1 MRLWLGILLVPAL
14 ATGALGRAT
23 KADGR
28 KQAAELAARGDA
40 WAVASRC
47 DEAIKAYRQS
57 LTMQPKNPVVQ
68 VRMAHCLAQSKAA
81 GAPAEA
87 KQILTTLAGES
98 GTTGL
103 LALQE
108 LGDLALQSGDFAGA
122 VDAYDKLLAKAPT
135 NIDARM
141 ALLDALKGLSDAGDE
156 KARARGLE
164 LAQKL
169 KIEPRADSGQ
179 QRHAEE
185 LVAMFQYGDA
195 AKDLT
200 DGKRMLSMGDP
211 KGAVVALERAV
222 GKHADLEEAQ
232 YLLGLAY
239 ANPEVGKK
247 DDARKAWKR
256 AAHVKE
262 AALALG
268 VDAYEGGDLDE
279 AVKRLKGAAAL
290 DASYQAAYYQLGL
303 VYKEQGETAA
313 AREAWSKAARIDPK
327 SDLGKWASTKL
338 QVLTGNVN
346 ALAEGQVIDSSSEI
360 SIGQEITKQVTERW
374 GLMNDPAL
382 EDRLNRI
389 LKRLAAVA
397 DRPERELRYKVVLVD
412 VPMINALTLPGGT
425 VLVFRGLVDMINS
438 KMGGTDDAYA
448 SVLGHECAHAALRHG
463 MGMIQVASSMGE
475 GKAFVGGESQ
485 LYSLL
490 MTISRAHEFEADQFG
505 ALYAYRAGFNPAESV
520 TLHEKMLQ
528 AMGEIPRGMTHPTHA
543 ERIARVR
550 DYLLDLRAKVH
561 GFDLAVK
568 ELSGGDYDAAQ
579 AKLEV
584 FLGVFPDSLSAR
596 SNLGVALHR
605 RALSALTPSTRF
617 RRSTDVDPN
626 SRARKI
632 ELRAGEV
639 TAGGLKQAPK
649 IDERMIKEAMGEYRA
664 ALAIDPNYVFAQ
676 VNLGAA
682 LDDLKDR
689 KGARVALEKAV
700 RMGPQSKE
708 AWNNLGAVAAEMGDT
723 PRALEAL
730 QKATALDGGYV
741 DAWFNLGMTFE
752 QAGKAK
758 DAAAAWDKYVQL
770 DGQNKSATG
779 WIDIAKQHRARLH

>member
-1 MRLWLGILLVPAL
+1 MRLWVAL
-14 ATGALGRAT
+14 ALMPVVAWAAPAK
-23 KADGR
+23 KAVP
-28 KQAAELAARGDA
+28 KNQAAEQAARGDA
-40 WAVASRC
+40 WAVANRC
-47 DEAIKAYRQS
+47 DEAVKAYRQS
-57 LTMQPKNPVVQ
+57 LALQPKNPVVQ
-68 VRMAHCLAQSKAA
+68 VRLAHCLAQGKVPG
-81 GAPAEA
+81 GAAEA
-87 KQILTTLAGES
+87 KQILTALADEAGP
-98 GTTGL
+98 TGL

-108 LGDLALQSGDFAGA
+108 LGDLGLQSGDFAVA
-122 VDAYDKLLAKAPT
+122 VDAYDKLLAKAPA
-135 NIDARM
+135 NVDAR
-141 ALLDALKGLSDAGDE
+141 AGLLDALKGLSDAGDE
-156 KARARGLE
+156 KARTRGME

-169 KIEPRADSGQ
+169 KLDPKADAALH
-179 QRHAEE
+179 RHAEE
-185 LVAMFQYGDA
+185 LVAQFQYGDA

-232 YLLGLAY
+232 YLLGLGY
-239 ANPEVGKK
+239 ANPDVGKK
-247 DDARKAWKR
+247 DDARKAWKK
-256 AAHVKE
+256 APHVKE
-262 AALALG
+262 AQLALG

-279 AVKRLKGAAAL
+279 ALKRLKGAAGL
-290 DASYQAAYYQLGL
+290 DAGFQAAYYQIGL
-303 VYKEQGETAA
+303 VYKEQGDNAG
-313 AREAWSKAARIDPK
+313 AREAWQRAARINPK
-327 SDLGKWASTKL
+327 SDLGRWASTKL

-346 ALAEGQVIDSSSEI
+346 ALSEGQVIDSSSEI
-360 SIGQEITKQVTERW
+360 GIGQEIAKQVSDRW
-374 GLMNDPAL
+374 GKMNDPAL
-382 EDRLNRI
+382 EDRLNKI
-389 LKRLAAVA
+389 LKRLAGVA
-397 DRPERELRYKVVLVD
+397 DRPERELRYKIILVD
-412 VPMINALTLPGGT
+412 VPMINALTLPGGSI
-425 VLVFRGLVDMINS
+425 LVFRGLVDMVKN
-438 KMGGTDDAYA
+438 KMGDTDDAYA

-475 GKAFVGGESQ
+475 GKSLIGGESD

-505 ALYAYRAGFNPAESV
+505 ALYAYRAGFNPAASV

-550 DYLLDLRAKVH
+550 DYLLDLRAKVR

-568 ELSGGDYDAAQ
+568 ALGSGDYDAAQ
-579 AKLEV
+579 SKLEV

-605 RALSALTPSTRF
+605 KALSALEPSTRF

-632 ELRAGEV
+632 ELRAGETSV
-639 TAGGLKQAPK
+639 GGLKAAPK
-649 IDERMIKEAMGEYRA
+649 IDERMIKEAIGEYQS
-664 ALAIDPNYVFAQ
+664 ALALDPNYVFAQ
-676 VNLGAA
+676 VNIGAA

-700 RMGPQSKE
+700 RMGPTSKE

-730 QKATALDGGYV
+730 NKATALDGGYL
-741 DAWFNLGMTFE
+741 DAWFNLGMTYE
-752 QAGKAK
+752 QAGKGK
-758 DAAAAWDKYVQL
+758 DAAAAWDKYVAL
-770 DGQNKSATG
+770 DGKSG
-779 WIDIAKQHRARLH
+779 WSEIAKQHRARIQ

>member
-1 MRLWLGILLVPAL
+1 MATAAPPAK
-14 ATGALGRAT
+14 
-23 KADGR
+23 KADPK
-28 KQAAELAARGDA
+28 KQAAEQAARGDA
-40 WAVASRC
+40 WAVAKRC
-47 DEAIKAYRQS
+47 DEAVKAYRQA
-57 LTMQPKNPVVQ
+57 LTLQPKNPVVQ
-68 VRMAHCLAQSKAA
+68 VRLAHCLAQGKVA
-81 GAPAEA
+81 GGAAEA
-87 KQILTTLAGES
+87 KQMLEALVAES

-156 KARARGLE
+156 KARTRGME
-164 LAQKL
+164 LAGKL
-169 KIEPRADSGQ
+169 KTEPKADAGQ

-195 AKDLT
+195 AKDLG
-200 DGKRMLSMGDP
+200 DGKRMLAMGDP

-247 DDARKAWKR
+247 DDARKAWKK
-256 AAHVKE
+256 ATHVKE

-279 AVKRLKGAAAL
+279 AVKRLKGATAL

-303 VYKEQGETAA
+303 VYKEQGETSA
-313 AREAWSKAARIDPK
+313 ARDAWQKAMRIDPK

-346 ALAEGQVIDSSSEI
+346 AFAEGQVIDSASEI
-360 SIGQEITKQVTERW
+360 SIGQEITKQVVDRW
-374 GLMNDPAL
+374 GVMKDPAL
-382 EDRLNRI
+382 EDRLNKV
-389 LKRLAAVA
+389 LHRLAAVA

-425 VLVFRGLVDMINS
+425 ILVFRGLVDMVNS
-438 KMGGTDDAYA
+438 KMGGSDDAYA

-463 MGMIQVASSMGE
+463 MGMIQVASSMGSTE
-475 GKAFVGGESQ
+475 QSGGKGLMGTESD
-485 LYSLL
+485 LYALL

-505 ALYAYRAGFNPAESV
+505 ALYAYRAGFNPSEAV
-520 TLHEKMLQ
+520 TLHEVMLK

-550 DYLLDLRAKVH
+550 DYLLDLRAKVR

-568 ELSGGDYDAAQ
+568 ALNGGDYDAAQ

-584 FLGVFPDSLSAR
+584 FLGVFPDSLAAR

-605 RALSALTPSTRF
+605 KALSALEPATRF

-639 TAGGLKQAPK
+639 NAAGLKQAPK
-649 IDERMIKEAMGEYRA
+649 IDERMIKEAMGEYQA
-664 ALAIDPNYVFAQ
+664 ALAIDPNYIFAQ

-689 KGARVALEKAV
+689 KGARLALEKAV
-700 RMGPQSKE
+700 RMAPQSKE

-723 PRALEAL
+723 PRALEAFA
-730 QKATALDGGYV
+730 KATALDGNYL
-741 DAWFNLGMTFE
+741 DAWFNLGMTYE
-752 QAGKAK
+752 QAGKPK
-758 DAAAAWDKYVQL
+758 DAATAWEKYVQL
-770 DGQNKSATG
+770 DGKSG
-779 WIDIAKQHRARLH
+779 WTDIAKQHRARLQ

>member
-1 MRLWLGILLVPAL
+1 VVVVLLPVL
-14 ATGALGRAT
+14 AQAAP
-23 KADGR
+23 KAAAKSADPK
-28 KQAAELAARGDA
+28 KQAAEQAARGDA
-40 WAVASRC
+40 WAVANRC
-47 DEAIKAYRQS
+47 DEAVKAYRQS
-57 LTMQPKNPVVQ
+57 LALQPKNPIVQ
-68 VRMAHCLAQSKAA
+68 VRMAHCLAKTG
-81 GAPAEA
+81 GAAEA
-87 KQILTTLAGES
+87 KQMLMALADEPGA
-98 GTTGL
+98 TGL

-122 VDAYDKLLAKAPT
+122 IDAYDKLLAKAPT
-135 NIDARM
+135 NVDARVT
-141 ALLDALKGLSDAGDE
+141 LLDALKGASDAGDD

-164 LAQKL
+164 LAGKMKTDPKL
-169 KIEPRADSGQ
+169 DAQQ

-195 AKDLT
+195 AKDLA
-200 DGKRMLSMGDP
+200 DGKRMLAMGDP
-211 KGAVVALERAV
+211 KGAVAALERAV

-247 DDARKAWKR
+247 DDARKAWKK
-256 AAHVKE
+256 APHVKE

-279 AVKRLKGAAAL
+279 AIKRLKGATAL
-290 DASYQAAYYQLGL
+290 DASFQAAYYQLGL
-303 VYKEQGETAA
+303 VYKEQGENAA
-313 AREAWSKAARIDPK
+313 ARDAWQKAARINPK
-327 SDLGKWASTKL
+327 SELGKWASTKL

-346 ALAEGQVIDSSSEI
+346 SFAEGQVIDSASEI
-360 SIGQEITKQVTERW
+360 GIGQEIGKQVTDRW
-374 GLMNDPAL
+374 GKMNDPAL
-382 EDRLNRI
+382 EDRLNKI
-389 LKRLAAVA
+389 LKRLATVA

-425 VLVFRGLVDMINS
+425 ILVFRGLVDMVKT
-438 KMGGTDDAYA
+438 KMGDTDDAYA

-463 MGMIQVASSMGE
+463 MGMIQVASSMGANSE
-475 GKAFVGGESQ
+475 GKAFIGSEGD

-505 ALYAYRAGFNPAESV
+505 ALYAYRAGFNPAMSV

-550 DYLLDLRAKVH
+550 DYLLDLRAKVR
-561 GFDLAVK
+561 GFDLGVK
-568 ELSGGDYDAAQ
+568 ALADGDYDKAQ
-579 AKLEV
+579 ARFEV
-584 FLGVFPDSLSAR
+584 FLGVYPDSLSAR

-605 RALSALTPSTRF
+605 KALSALESSTRF
-617 RRSTDVDPN
+617 RRTTDVDPN

-632 ELRAGEV
+632 ELRAGETSV
-639 TAGGLKQAPK
+639 GGLKAAPK
-649 IDERMIKEAMGEYRA
+649 IDERMIKEALGEYQA
-664 ALAIDPNYVFAQ
+664 ALSIDPAYVFAQ
-676 VNLGAA
+676 VNIGCA

-700 RMGPQSKE
+700 RMAPQSKE

-723 PRALEAL
+723 ARALEAL
-730 QKATALDGGYV
+730 AKATALDGGYV
-741 DAWFNLGMTFE
+741 DAWFNLGMTYE
-752 QAGKAK
+752 QAGKNK
-758 DAAAAWDKYVQL
+758 DAAQAWDKYVQL
-770 DGQNKSATG
+770 DGKSG
-779 WIDIAKQHRARLH
+779 WTEIAKQHRARLQ

>member
-1 MRLWLGILLVPAL
+1 MRLCLALVLLVPVL
-14 ATGALGRAT
+14 AQA
-23 KADGR
+23 KPADVK
-28 KQAAELAARGDA
+28 KQAAEQAARGDA
-40 WAVASRC
+40 WAVANRC
-47 DEAIKAYRQS
+47 DEAVKAYRQA
-57 LTMQPKNPVVQ
+57 LALQPKNAIVQ
-68 VRMAHCLAQSKAA
+68 VRLAHCLAKTG
-81 GAPAEA
+81 GAAEA
-87 KQILTTLAGES
+87 KQMLTALAAES
-98 GTTGL
+98 GATGL

-108 LGDLALQSGDFAGA
+108 LGDLALQSGDYATA
-122 VDAYDKLLAKAPT
+122 VDAYDKLLARSPA
-135 NIDARM
+135 NVDARM
-141 ALLDALKGLSDAGDE
+141 ALLDALKGLSDAGN
-156 KARARGLE
+156 AQAQARGLE
-164 LAQKL
+164 LAK
-169 KIEPRADSGQ
+169 KMKTEPRADAAQ
-179 QRHAEE
+179 RRHAEE
-185 LVAMFQYGDA
+185 LMAMFQYGDA

-200 DGKRMLSMGDP
+200 DGKRMLAMGDP

-247 DDARKAWKR
+247 DDARKAWKK
-256 AAHVKE
+256 ATHVKE

-303 VYKEQGETAA
+303 VYKEQGENAA
-313 AREAWSKAARIDPK
+313 ARDAWQKAMRIDPK
-327 SDLGKWASTKL
+327 SELGKWASTKL

-346 ALAEGQVIDSSSEI
+346 AFAEGQVIDSASEI
-360 SIGQEITKQVTERW
+360 GIGQQITKQVVERW
-374 GLMNDPAL
+374 GLMKDPAL
-382 EDRLNRI
+382 EDRLNKI
-389 LKRLAAVA
+389 LHRLAAVA

-425 VLVFRGLVDMINS
+425 VLVFRGLVDMVNS
-438 KMGGTDDAYA
+438 KMGGTDDAFA

-463 MGMIQVASSMGE
+463 MGMIQVASSMGSTAENAGKSFMGSE
-475 GKAFVGGESQ
+475 GE

-505 ALYAYRAGFNPAESV
+505 ALYAYRAGFNPAEAV

-561 GFDLAVK
+561 GFDLGVK
-568 ELSGGDYDAAQ
+568 ALGGGDYDAAQ
-579 AKLEV
+579 AKFEV

-605 RALSALTPSTRF
+605 KALSALEPATRF
-617 RRSTDVDPN
+617 RRTTDVDPN

-639 TAGGLKQAPK
+639 NVGGLKQAPK
-649 IDERMIKEAMGEYRA
+649 VDERMIKEAIGEYQA

-700 RMGPQSKE
+700 RMAPQSKE

-723 PRALEAL
+723 ARALEAL
-730 QKATALDGGYV
+730 AKATGLDGGYA
-741 DAWFNLGMTFE
+741 DAWFNLGMTYE
-752 QAGKAK
+752 QAGKHK
-758 DAAAAWDKYVQL
+758 DAAAAWDKYVSL
-770 DGQNKSATG
+770 DGKSG
-779 WIDIAKQHRARLH
+779 WTDIARQHRARLQ

>member
-1 MRLWLGILLVPAL
+1 MHKWLVVLLVLPAL
-14 ATGALGRAT
+14 AQAKPPAGKGDP
-23 KADGR
+23 K
-28 KQAAELAARGDA
+28 KQAAEQAARGDA
-40 WAVASRC
+40 WAVANRC
-47 DEAIKAYRQS
+47 DEAVKAYRQS
-57 LTMQPKNPVVQ
+57 LTLAPKNAIVQ
-68 VRMAHCLAQSKAA
+68 VRMAHCLAKTG
-81 GAPAEA
+81 GAAEA
-87 KQILTTLAGES
+87 KQILTALADES
-98 GTTGL
+98 GATGL
-103 LALQE
+103 IALQE

-122 VDAYDKLLAKAPT
+122 IDAYDKLLGRSPT
-135 NIDARM
+135 NVDARV
-141 ALLDALKGLSDAGDE
+141 ALLDALKGASDGGDE

-164 LAQKL
+164 LAGKL
-169 KIEPRADSGQ
+169 KTDPKLDAQQ

-185 LVAMFQYGDA
+185 LVAMFQFGDA
-195 AKDLT
+195 AKDLA
-200 DGKRMLSMGDP
+200 DGKRLLAMGDP
-211 KGAVVALERAV
+211 KAAVAALERAV

-239 ANPEVGKK
+239 ANPDVAKK
-247 DDARKAWKR
+247 DEARKAWKK
-256 AAHVKE
+256 APHVKE

-279 AVKRLKGAAAL
+279 AVKRLKAAAAL
-290 DASYQAAYYQLGL
+290 DGAYQAAYYQLGL
-303 VYKEQGETAA
+303 VYREQGDNAG
-313 AREAWSKAARIDPK
+313 ARDAWSKAARIDPK
-327 SDLGKWASTKL
+327 SELGKWASTKL

-360 SIGQEITKQVTERW
+360 GIGQEIAKQVTERW
-374 GLMNDPAL
+374 GTMNDPAL
-382 EDRLNRI
+382 EERLNKI

-425 VLVFRGLVDMINS
+425 ILVFRGLVDMVNS

-463 MGMIQVASSMGE
+463 MGMIQVASSMGGE
-475 GKAFVGGESQ
+475 GKAFVGGESD

-490 MTISRAHEFEADQFG
+490 MTISRAHELDADQVG
-505 ALYAYRAGFNPAESV
+505 ELNPYRAGFNPAESV

-528 AMGEIPRGMTHPTHA
+528 SMGEIPRGMTHPTHA

-550 DYLLDLRAKVH
+550 DYLLDLRAKVR
-561 GFDLAVK
+561 GFDLGVK
-568 ELSGGDYDAAQ
+568 ALNGGDYDAAQ
-579 AKLEV
+579 AKFEV
-584 FLGVFPDSLSAR
+584 FLGVYPDSLAAR

-605 RALSALTPSTRF
+605 KALSALTPATRF
-617 RRSTDVDPN
+617 RRTTDVDPN

-632 ELRAGEV
+632 ELRAGETNV
-639 TAGGLKQAPK
+639 GGLKAAPK
-649 IDERMIKEAMGEYRA
+649 IDERLLKEALGEYQA

-676 VNLGAA
+676 INVGAA

-700 RMGPQSKE
+700 RMAPASKE

-723 PRALEAL
+723 ARALEAL
-730 QKATALDGGYV
+730 AKATALDGAYA
-741 DAWFNLGMTFE
+741 DAWFNLGMTYE
-752 QAGKAK
+752 QAGKPK

-770 DGQNKSATG
+770 DGKSG
-779 WIDIAKQHRARLH
+779 WTEIARQHRARLQ

>member
-1 MRLWLGILLVPAL
+1 MRLCVGIVLLVPAL
-14 ATGALGRAT
+14 ALAAPAT
-23 KADGR
+23 KKPDPK
-28 KQAAELAARGDA
+28 KQAAEQAARGDA
-40 WAVASRC
+40 WAVAGRC
-47 DEAIKAYRQS
+47 DEAAKAYRAS
-57 LTMQPKNPVVQ
+57 LAVQPKNPVVQ
-68 VRMAHCLAQSKAA
+68 VRLAHCLAKTGGA
-81 GAPAEA
+81 GEA
-87 KQILTTLAGES
+87 KQMLATLADEP

-135 NIDARM
+135 NVDARM
-141 ALLDALKGLSDAGDE
+141 ALLDALKGLSDAGDA
-156 KARARGLE
+156 KAQARGLE
-164 LAQKL
+164 LAK
-169 KIEPRADSGQ
+169 KMKTESKADQGQ

-185 LVAMFQYGDA
+185 LVAMFTYGDA

-200 DGKRMLSMGDP
+200 DGKRMLAMGDP
-211 KGAVVALERAV
+211 KGAVTALERAV

-239 ANPEVGKK
+239 ANPDVGKK
-247 DDARKAWKR
+247 DDARKAWKK
-256 AAHVKE
+256 AGHVKE

-279 AVKRLKGAAAL
+279 AVKRLKGAASL

-303 VYKEQGETAA
+303 VYKEQGDAKG
-313 AREAWSKAARIDPK
+313 ARDAWSRAASIDPK

-346 ALAEGQVIDSSSEI
+346 SFAEGQVIDSASEI
-360 SIGQEITKQVTERW
+360 GIGQEITKQVTERW

-382 EDRLNRI
+382 EDRLNKI

-397 DRPERELRYKVVLVD
+397 DRPERELRYKIVLVD

-425 VLVFRGLVDMINS
+425 ILVFHGLVDMVKN
-438 KMGGTDDAYA
+438 KMGDTDDAYA

-463 MGMIQVASSMGE
+463 MGMIQVASSMGGSE
-475 GKAFVGGESQ
+475 GRALIGGEGD
-485 LYSLL
+485 LYALL

-505 ALYAYRAGFNPAESV
+505 ALYSYRAGFNPAEAV
-520 TLHEKMLQ
+520 RLHEVMLQ

-550 DYLLDLRAKVH
+550 DYLLDLRAKVR

-568 ELSGGDYDAAQ
+568 ALNGGDYDAAQ
-579 AKLEV
+579 SRFEV

-605 RALSALTPSTRF
+605 KALSALEPSTRF
-617 RRSTDVDPN
+617 RRTTDVDPN

-649 IDERMIKEAMGEYRA
+649 IDERMLKEAMGEYQA

-676 VNLGAA
+676 INIGAA

-700 RMGPQSKE
+700 RMAPQSKE

-730 QKATALDGGYV
+730 AKATAIDGGFV
-741 DAWFNLGMTFE
+741 DAWFNLGMTYE
-752 QAGKAK
+752 QAGKPK
-758 DAAAAWDKYVQL
+758 DAAAAWDKYVAL
-770 DGQNKSATG
+770 DGKSG
-779 WIDIAKQHRARLH
+779 WTEVAKQHRARLQ